1 MQYQETDFAFV
12 SRLLEEAGIAYFF
25 KHEGETGKGQQ
36 ITKVVFH
43 DKPHTEKPIPDSR
56 SFPYRGTEDG
66 LANTTEESI
75 TSVGLA
81 QKVAPG
87 KLTVG
92 DYDFRLKP
100 DLPLWA
106 DSTAEAPESLL
117 EHYRYEPGAFW
128 LEPGQGG
135 GTPAADDKGVAR
147 TDMKE
152 AEARAERELS
162 ALRNDRVTVSFRTV
176 ALDLAPGI
184 VMAIGQ
190 GGGPTDQHPSP
201 QLKSDKKLLVVRRRI
216 AGKANGSWV
225 ATIDAVPAALPYRPS
240 RRTPKPKVT
249 GIQSALVVGPKG
261 QEIHTDEFGR
271 VRVQFHWDREG
282 KSDDNSSCWI
292 RVSQGWAGGGFG
304 IIAIPRI
311 GHEVLVDFFEGDP
324 DRPVVVGRVYNS
336 TDQVPY
342 KLPDEATKSGWKS
355 DSSPKGPDG
364 DGGFNEL
371 MFDDAKGK
379 ELIHLQAEKNLT
391 EIIKGDHTSNIF
403 KSRSTTIGTTDT
415 IQVANKHAVTVGGGS
430 TGLLM
435 TSGQLVL
442 LTTGQ
447 ASLELTKNNLHLN
460 ALGEIHI
467 HAGSKIHISSSG
479 NIVIDGGPLVTMN
492 DGHPPTPDTTK
503 VPPAHPPTGGA
514 SSGPHVIPPKRQKPV
529 TLPGSFDDVKLGSGD
544 PESPARPKAASGL
557 AGALGGGKGGLGGLA
572 AAATSAVSTLGGAA
586 SAFQGLRQVLSS
598 TTGGVA
604 ALAQQAARATSLVS
618 GVSGLGSYFNAATNA
633 MHIDPSQALGSQAV
647 SFAREMASAASPL
660 ASMLP
665 QSLTPAGFVQAA
677 LGHEAGAA
685 MSAIQMATQ
694 LQSGGMQGLV
704 SAGLS
709 RLASEGG
716 AKAVA
721 AAFGSGSIV
730 GAAAAA
736 PIAAQAASY
745 AQKFGRSLGL

>member
-1 MQYQETDFAFV
+1 MLRVNSRIFQHLSLPDIVKAVLTEWKIEPIWSIDQARYKKHEYRVQYQETDFAFV

-56 SFPYRGTEDG
+56 RFPYRGTEDG

-87 KLTVG
+87 KFTVG

-152 AEARAERELS
+152 AEARAERELA

-282 KSDDNSSCWI
+282 KSVDNSSCWI

-304 IIAIPRI
+304 IVATPRI

-324 DRPVVVGRVYNS
+324 DRPVVVGCVYNA

-342 KLPDEATKSGWKS
+342 RLPDEATKSGWKS

-371 MFDDAKGK
+371 MFDDAKGS
-379 ELIHLQAEKNLT
+379 ELIHVQAEKDLT

-415 IQVANKHAVTVGGGS
+415 IDVAETYEVTVGAHTGVVMKAAGHILFTVGGVS
-430 TGLLM
+430 F
-435 TSGQLVL
+435 
-442 LTTGQ
+442 
-447 ASLELTKNNLHLN
+447 ELAGPNIFVN
-460 ALGEIHI
+460 AVGEINMHGGAEF
-467 HAGSKIHISSSG
+467 HVSCSGG
-479 NIVIDGGPLVTMN
+479 NIELEGAHVAINNGEA
-492 DGHPPTPDTTK
+492 PPPE
-503 VPPAHPPTGGA
+503 A
-514 SSGPHVIPPKRQKPV
+514 S
-529 TLPGSFDDVKLGSGD
+529 T
-544 PESPARPKAASGL
+544 
-557 AGALGGGKGGLGGLA
+557 
-572 AAATSAVSTLGGAA
+572 
-586 SAFQGLRQVLSS
+586 
-598 TTGGVA
+598 
-604 ALAQQAARATSLVS
+604 
-618 GVSGLGSYFNAATNA
+618 
-633 MHIDPSQALGSQAV
+633 V
-647 SFAREMASAASPL
+647 SFAHAP
-660 ASMLP
+660 
-665 QSLTPAGFVQAA
+665 
-677 LGHEAGAA
+677 
-685 MSAIQMATQ
+685 
-694 LQSGGMQGLV
+694 SGGG
-704 SAGLS
+704 SS
-709 RLASEGG
+709 GG
-716 AKAVA
+716 AFQPAKPVRAVA
-721 AAFGSGSIV
+721 APGGFEPAKPATGV
-730 GAAAAA
+730 KA
-736 PIAAQAASY
+736 PT
-745 AQKFGRSLGL
+745 